1 MRGVRHDRDPA
12 IAMGI
17 PANRA
22 YVVTFALGFAL
33 AALGGVVA
41 APITTV
47 EFRGGVDIL
56 PFCFMAVII
65 GGLGEIP
72 GTPAPPGLLAL
83 LGGVVPTVAP
93 PTGARSALPGRVG
106 GVARLR
112 RARLV
117 HGRARRGR

>member
-47 EFRGGVDIL
+47 DFRAGVDIL

-65 GGLGEIP
+65 RGLRNLP
-72 GTPAPPGLLAL
+72 GTAAAGVLLPFLVGIIATFAGPPFSPLTLLVLMMVVLFPRPPGLVLWLA
-83 LGGVVPTVAP
+83 GF
-93 PTGARSALPGRVG
+93 
-106 GVARLR
+106 
-112 RARLV
+112 
-117 HGRARRGR
+117 